1 MEFIDILGLVA
12 GICTSS
18 SILPQLIKTIKT
30 KKTEN
35 VSIAMFI
42 VMLSG
47 NALWIYYGFDKSDIA
62 IISTNFLALGLNIA
76 ILIAHFKYKSAD
88 NH

>member
-18 SILPQLIKTIKT
+18 SIIPQLVKTIRT
-30 KKTEN
+30 KKTEDM
-35 VSIAMFI
+35 SISMFI

-62 IISTNFLALGLNIA
+62 IILTNFLALGLNSA
-76 ILIAHFKYKSAD
+76 ILIAHFKYKPD
-88 NH
+88 K